1 MSEVQNFVKEALLF
15 NSILDRTA
23 ERLRTGS
30 FSERNPTLGK
40 MQTCKL
46 CRIRERS
53 HQCTAKIRKGT
64 EVEGVAPHPKRKN
77 PRLTRNRPP
86 LLHVH
91 QLLVEIEAGKHP
103 ELENV
108 PEKHMARYIEKKI
121 KDWRREAAHVNRD
134 TQKLSRRINWGLA

>member
-1 MSEVQNFVKEALLF
+1 MSEIQNFVKEALLF

-23 ERLRTGS
+23 DRLKHGS

-53 HQCTAKIRKGT
+53 HQCTAVIRKGT
-64 EVEGVAPHPKRKN
+64 EAEGVAPHPKRKN

-86 LLHVH
+86 LFLVR

-108 PEKHMARYIEKKI
+108 PQQHMARYIEKKV
-121 KDWRREAAHVNRD
+121 KDWRREAAHAKRD
-134 TQKLSRRINWGLA
+134 QQKLSRKINREA